1 MTSAVRPLFLV
12 APVIASI
19 AALAWQSDAPPP
31 AVGQDGVVN
40 SASQMPPEFGGGAIA
55 RGSLI
60 RIRGWRLGP
69 EAAVRALKFPLAITL
84 AGISVEIR
92 QGGALVNAF
101 PVSVAAGEI
110 EAILPSDT
118 PLGNAELMVRQQDN
132 LSPPFPVGI
141 VESSFGAFSRNGL
154 GWGPGEVSNG
164 PPGENAPANSPD
176 HPAQPGETIT
186 LAGTGLGA
194 VDSPD
199 NQLPPRH
206 EVHRPIAITAAGKLV
221 PRIRYAGRSRS
232 CSGRH

>member
-1 MTSAVRPLFLV
+1 MSRAVRPVFLL
-12 APVIASI
+12 APIIGSI

-118 PLGNAELMVRQQDN
+118 PLGNAELMVRHQNN
-132 LSPPFPVGI
+132 LSPPFPVRI
-141 VESSFGAFSRNGL
+141 VKSSFAPFS
-154 GWGPGEVSNG
+154 STC
-164 PPGENAPANSPD
+164 PARE
-176 HPAQPGETIT
+176 PA
-186 LAGTGLGA
+186 
-194 VDSPD
+194 
-199 NQLPPRH
+199 
-206 EVHRPIAITAAGKLV
+206 
-221 PRIRYAGRSRS
+221 
-232 CSGRH
+232 

>member
-1 MTSAVRPLFLV
+1 MTSAVRPLFLL

-84 AGISVEIR
+84 AGISREIR

-101 PVSVAAGEI
+101 PVSAAAGAI
-110 EAILPSDT
+110 NAILP
-118 PLGNAELMVRQQDN
+118 P
-132 LSPPFPVGI
+132 SPPF
-141 VESSFGAFSRNGL
+141 AHTHL
-154 GWGPGEVSNG
+154 
-164 PPGENAPANSPD
+164 
-176 HPAQPGETIT
+176 
-186 LAGTGLGA
+186 LA
-194 VDSPD
+194 
-199 NQLPPRH
+199 
-206 EVHRPIAITAAGKLV
+206 RP
-221 PRIRYAGRSRS
+221 
-232 CSGRH
+232 